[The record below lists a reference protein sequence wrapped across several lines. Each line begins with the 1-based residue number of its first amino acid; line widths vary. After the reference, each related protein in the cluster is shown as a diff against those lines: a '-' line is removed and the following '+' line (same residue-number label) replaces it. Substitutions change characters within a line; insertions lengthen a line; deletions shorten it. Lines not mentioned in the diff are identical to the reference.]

1 MKASDWIIDFFAR
14 RGVDTLY
21 GYIGGMVTHL
31 IDSASRDARVRFV
44 QTYHEQSAAFAA
56 EGYARRRQL
65 PGVAIATSGPGA
77 TNLLT
82 GVANISMTSP
92 SDSRDFRKRMLY
104 RWRVR

>member
-56 EGYARRRQL
+56 EGYARR
-65 PGVAIATSGPGA
+65 PGSCRGCDRHQWTGCDQSSDGGCQCLFRLHSGHLCDRP
-77 TNLLT
+77 
-82 GVANISMTSP
+82 
-92 SDSRDFRKRMLY
+92 R
-104 RWRVR
+104 